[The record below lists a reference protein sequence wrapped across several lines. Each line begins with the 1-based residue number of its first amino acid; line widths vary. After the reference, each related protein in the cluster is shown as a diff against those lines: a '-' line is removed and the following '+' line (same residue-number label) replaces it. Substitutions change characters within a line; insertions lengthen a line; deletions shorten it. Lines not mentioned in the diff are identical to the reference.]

1 MEPTESKE
9 TRPEHIDD
17 KHIDEKGTVPN
28 LENAKVLNEE
38 AAQATATEHGMTLMQ
53 GLKTH
58 KKAAIWSVLIS
69 ATIIMEGYDTQ
80 LLGNFWGYTSFRTK
94 FGEYSGEE
102 HGYQISSAWQAGLN
116 DISGVGNIIGALLN
130 GYFTAKYGHRIVLI
144 SSLIWLSAAVF
155 ISFFA
160 PNIEVLLI
168 GQFLCNIPWGVFA
181 TTGPAYAAEVV
192 PLALRG
198 YLTAYINLCWCIGQ
212 FIAAG
217 ILKGLINN
225 HTDWGY
231 KIPMAIQ
238 WVWPVPLAIFAFLAP
253 ESPWFLVRTGKLEKA
268 KKSLTRLAQPEHH
281 SDHDATIALM
291 VRTDNLEKEE
301 RSGTSYIDCFR
312 GTNLRRTEI
321 AVMCFVSQIT
331 NGGALCYTGTFFY
344 EQAGLSADL
353 SYSLG
358 LVGTAIA
365 FCGVII
371 SWLYISKWGRRT
383 IWLGGFCALLCC
395 LWLIGILACVTPQTH
410 TLGLVQSILCIVW
423 LGAYSMSVGPIVYT
437 IVAEIGS
444 TRLRTQTVV
453 LGRSA
458 YYVANII
465 GGVLQP
471 YFMSPTAW
479 NAQGKTAFFWG
490 SLSLL
495 TTIWG
500 FFRLPETKD
509 RTFEE
514 MDIMFQRKVP
524 SRKFADYSI
533 NADDRYLVQ

>member
-1 MEPTESKE
+1 MEPAESKE
-9 TRPEHIDD
+9 ARPE
-17 KHIDEKGTVPN
+17 HIDEKGTEPN
-28 LENAKVLNEE
+28 LDNVKVLNDE
-38 AAQATATEHGMTLMQ
+38 AARATAAEHSMTLRQ

-80 LLGNFWGYTSFRTK
+80 LLGNFWGYNAFRQK

-102 HGYQISSAWQAGLN
+102 HGWQITSAWQAGLN
-116 DISGVGNIIGALLN
+116 DISGVGNIIGAMLN
-130 GYFTAKYGHRIVLI
+130 GYLTAKYGHRIVLMG
-144 SSLIWLSAAVF
+144 SLAWLSAAIF

-160 PNIEVLLI
+160 PRIEVLLI

-217 ILKGLINN
+217 VLKGLINN
-225 HTDWGY
+225 ETVWGY
-231 KIPMAIQ
+231 RIPMAIQ
-238 WVWPVPLAIFAFLAP
+238 WVWPVPLFIFAFLAP
-253 ESPWFLVRTGKLEKA
+253 ESPWYLVRTGQLDKA
-268 KKSLTRLAQPEHH
+268 KKSLVRLSEPENHG
-281 SDHDATIALM
+281 SHDATIALM
-291 VRTDNLEKEE
+291 VRTNELEKEE
-301 RSGTSYIDCFR
+301 RAGTSYVDCFR
-312 GTNLRRTEI
+312 GTNRRRTEI

-365 FCGVII
+365 FCGVIV
-371 SWLYISKWGRRT
+371 SWLYISKWGRRS
-383 IWLGGFCALLCC
+383 IWLCGFYGLLCC
-395 LWLIGILACVTPQTH
+395 LWLIGILACIKPQTH
-410 TLGLVQSILCIVW
+410 ALGLAQSVLCIVW
-423 LGAYSMSVGPIVYT
+423 LGVYSMSVGPIVYT

-524 SRKFADYSI
+524 SRKFTDYNI
-533 NADDRYLVQ
+533 NSDDRYLVH